1 MFYVINKKSII
12 LVFSIVAV
20 FIMSS
25 FFYNSYQ
32 KSLLTSVTSNV
43 IVIDPG
49 HGGED
54 GGAIGTTGIKE
65 KDLNLKIALKLKE
78 KLLNSGINV
87 VLTREK
93 DIMLCD
99 KAQQKKRKRTD
110 FDNRIKIAQ
119 SYNNAVFISIH
130 MNYFED
136 KSQSDAQVFYSKN
149 NPESFTLGDSIQG
162 NIKKLLQP
170 ANERVIKQGTKSTYL
185 LYNARI
191 PAVIVECGFLSN
203 AEDLKKLKT
212 DKYKNQIA
220 FATFCGINDYFGER

>member
-12 LVFSIVAV
+12 LTFSLVFV

-25 FFYNSYQ
+25 FIYNSYQ
-32 KSLLTSVTSNV
+32 KSMVTSVTSNV

-54 GGAIGTTGIKE
+54 GGAVGVTGIKE

-87 VLTREK
+87 VMTRDT

-99 KAQQKKRKRTD
+99 KNQQKKRKRTD

-119 SYNNAVFISIH
+119 NYNNAIFISIH

-136 KSQSDAQVFYSKN
+136 NSQSGSQIFYSKN
-149 NPESFTLGDSIQG
+149 NPESKEIASILREELKNSLNPNNKRQ
-162 NIKKLLQP
+162 IKPSGK
-170 ANERVIKQGTKSTYL
+170 EIYL
-185 LYNARI
+185 LSNLKI
-191 PAVIVECGFLSN
+191 PACLIECGFISN
-203 AEDLKKLKT
+203 PTEEQLLMSDNYQEKIAETIKNGLLK
-212 DKYKNQIA
+212 
-220 FATFCGINDYFGER
+220 YFS

>member
-12 LVFSIVAV
+12 LTFSLVFV

-25 FFYNSYQ
+25 FIYNSYQ
-32 KSLLTSVTSNV
+32 KSMVTSVTSNV

-54 GGAIGTTGIKE
+54 GGAVGVTGIKE

-87 VLTREK
+87 VMTRET

-99 KAQQKKRKRTD
+99 KNQQKKRKRTD

-119 SYNNAVFISIH
+119 NYNNAIFISIH

-136 KSQSDAQVFYSKN
+136 NSQSGAQIFYSKN
-149 NPESFTLGDSIQG
+149 NPESKEIASILREELKNSLNPNNKRQ
-162 NIKKLLQP
+162 IKPSGK
-170 ANERVIKQGTKSTYL
+170 EIYL
-185 LYNARI
+185 LSNLKI
-191 PAVIVECGFLSN
+191 PACLIECGFISN
-203 AEDLKKLKT
+203 PTEEQLLMSDNYQEKIAETIKNGLLK
-212 DKYKNQIA
+212 
-220 FATFCGINDYFGER
+220 YFSW

>member
-12 LVFSIVAV
+12 LTFSLVFI

-25 FFYNSYQ
+25 FIYNSYQ
-32 KSLLTSVTSNV
+32 KSMVTSVTSNV

-49 HGGED
+49 HGRED
-54 GGAIGTTGIKE
+54 GGAVGVTGIKE

-87 VLTREK
+87 VMTRET

-99 KAQQKKRKRTD
+99 KNQQKKRKRTD

-119 SYNNAVFISIH
+119 NYNNAIFISIH

-136 KSQSDAQVFYSKN
+136 NSQSGAQIFYSKN
-149 NPESFTLGDSIQG
+149 NPESKEIASILREELKNSLNPNNKRQ
-162 NIKKLLQP
+162 IKPSGK
-170 ANERVIKQGTKSTYL
+170 EIYL
-185 LYNARI
+185 LSNLKI
-191 PAVIVECGFLSN
+191 PACLIECGFISN
-203 AEDLKKLKT
+203 PTEEQLLMSDNYQEKIAETIKNGLLK
-212 DKYKNQIA
+212 
-220 FATFCGINDYFGER
+220 YFS

>member
-12 LVFSIVAV
+12 LTFSLMFV
-20 FIMSS
+20 FIISS
-25 FFYNSYQ
+25 FIYNSYQ
-32 KSLLTSVTSNV
+32 KSMVTSVTSNV

-54 GGAIGTTGIKE
+54 GGAVGVTGIKE

-87 VLTREK
+87 VMTRET

-99 KAQQKKRKRTD
+99 KNQQKKRKRTD

-119 SYNNAVFISIH
+119 NYNNAIFISIH

-136 KSQSDAQVFYSKN
+136 NSQSGAQIFYSKN
-149 NPESFTLGDSIQG
+149 NPESKEIASILREELKNSLNPNNKRQ
-162 NIKKLLQP
+162 IKPSGK
-170 ANERVIKQGTKSTYL
+170 EIYL
-185 LYNARI
+185 LSNLKI
-191 PAVIVECGFLSN
+191 PACLIECGFISN
-203 AEDLKKLKT
+203 PTEEQLLMS
-212 DKYKNQIA
+212 DKYQEKIAETIKN
-220 FATFCGINDYFGER
+220 GLLKYFS

>member
-12 LVFSIVAV
+12 LTFSLMFV

-25 FFYNSYQ
+25 FIYNSYQ
-32 KSLLTSVTSNV
+32 KSMVTSVTSNV

-54 GGAIGTTGIKE
+54 GGAVGVTGIKE

-87 VLTREK
+87 VMTRET

-99 KAQQKKRKRTD
+99 KNQQKKRKRTD

-119 SYNNAVFISIH
+119 NYNNAIFISIH

-136 KSQSDAQVFYSKN
+136 NSQSGAQIFYSKN
-149 NPESFTLGDSIQG
+149 NPESKEIASILREELKNSLNPNNKRQ
-162 NIKKLLQP
+162 IKPSGK
-170 ANERVIKQGTKSTYL
+170 EIYL
-185 LYNARI
+185 LSNLKI
-191 PAVIVECGFLSN
+191 PACLIECGFISN
-203 AEDLKKLKT
+203 PTEEQLLMSDNYQEKIAETIKNGLLK
-212 DKYKNQIA
+212 
-220 FATFCGINDYFGER
+220 YFS

>member
-12 LVFSIVAV
+12 LTFSLMFV

-25 FFYNSYQ
+25 FIYNSYQ
-32 KSLLTSVTSNV
+32 KSMVTSVTSNV

-54 GGAIGTTGIKE
+54 GGAVGVTGIKE

-87 VLTREK
+87 VMTRDT

-99 KAQQKKRKRTD
+99 KNQQKKRKRTD

-119 SYNNAVFISIH
+119 NYNNAIFISIH

-136 KSQSDAQVFYSKN
+136 NSQSGAQIFYSKN
-149 NPESFTLGDSIQG
+149 NPESKEIASILREELKNSLNPNNKRQ
-162 NIKKLLQP
+162 IKPSGK
-170 ANERVIKQGTKSTYL
+170 EIYL
-185 LYNARI
+185 LSNLKI
-191 PAVIVECGFLSN
+191 PACLIECGFISN
-203 AEDLKKLKT
+203 PTEEQLLMS
-212 DKYKNQIA
+212 DKYQEKIAETIKN
-220 FATFCGINDYFGER
+220 GLLKYFS

>member
-12 LVFSIVAV
+12 LTFSLMFV

-25 FFYNSYQ
+25 FIYNSYQ
-32 KSLLTSVTSNV
+32 KSMVTSVTSNV

-54 GGAIGTTGIKE
+54 GGAVGVTGIKE

-87 VLTREK
+87 VMTRDT

-99 KAQQKKRKRTD
+99 KNQQKKRKRTD

-119 SYNNAVFISIH
+119 NYNNAIFISIH

-136 KSQSDAQVFYSKN
+136 NSQSGAQIFYSKN
-149 NPESFTLGDSIQG
+149 NPESKEIASILREELKNSLNPNNKRQ
-162 NIKKLLQP
+162 IKPSGK
-170 ANERVIKQGTKSTYL
+170 EIYL
-185 LYNARI
+185 LSNLKI
-191 PAVIVECGFLSN
+191 PACLIECGFISN
-203 AEDLKKLKT
+203 PTEEQLLMSDNYQEKIAETIKNGLLK
-212 DKYKNQIA
+212 
-220 FATFCGINDYFGER
+220 YFS

>member
-12 LVFSIVAV
+12 LTFSLMFV

-25 FFYNSYQ
+25 FIYNSYQ
-32 KSLLTSVTSNV
+32 KSMVTSITSNV

-54 GGAIGTTGIKE
+54 GGAVGVTGIKE

-87 VLTREK
+87 VMTRDT

-99 KAQQKKRKRTD
+99 KNQQKKRKRTD

-119 SYNNAVFISIH
+119 NYNNAIFISIH

-136 KSQSDAQVFYSKN
+136 NSQSGAQIFYSKN
-149 NPESFTLGDSIQG
+149 NPESKEIASILREELKNSLNPNNKRQ
-162 NIKKLLQP
+162 IKPSGK
-170 ANERVIKQGTKSTYL
+170 EIYL
-185 LYNARI
+185 LSNLKI
-191 PAVIVECGFLSN
+191 PACLIECGFISN
-203 AEDLKKLKT
+203 PTEEQLLMS
-212 DKYKNQIA
+212 DKYQEKIAETIKN
-220 FATFCGINDYFGER
+220 GLLKYFS

>member
-12 LVFSIVAV
+12 LTFSLMFV
-20 FIMSS
+20 FIISS
-25 FFYNSYQ
+25 FIYNSYQ
-32 KSLLTSVTSNV
+32 KSMVTSVTSNV

-54 GGAIGTTGIKE
+54 GGAVGVTGIKE

-87 VLTREK
+87 VMTRDT

-99 KAQQKKRKRTD
+99 KNQQKKRKRTD

-119 SYNNAVFISIH
+119 NYNNAIFISIH

-136 KSQSDAQVFYSKN
+136 NSQSGAQIFYSKN
-149 NPESFTLGDSIQG
+149 NPESKEIASILREELKNSLNPNNKRQ
-162 NIKKLLQP
+162 IKPSGK
-170 ANERVIKQGTKSTYL
+170 EIYL
-185 LYNARI
+185 LSNLKI
-191 PAVIVECGFLSN
+191 PACLIECGFISN
-203 AEDLKKLKT
+203 PTEEQLLMSDNYQEKIAETIKNGLLK
-212 DKYKNQIA
+212 
-220 FATFCGINDYFGER
+220 YFS

>member
-12 LVFSIVAV
+12 LTFSLVFI

-25 FFYNSYQ
+25 FIYNSYQ
-32 KSLLTSVTSNV
+32 KSMVTSVTSNV

-54 GGAIGTTGIKE
+54 GGAVGVTGIKE

-87 VLTREK
+87 VMTRET

-99 KAQQKKRKRTD
+99 KNQQKKRKRTD

-119 SYNNAVFISIH
+119 NYNNAIFISIH

-136 KSQSDAQVFYSKN
+136 NSQSGAQIFYSKN
-149 NPESFTLGDSIQG
+149 NPESKEIASILREELKNSLNPNNKRQ
-162 NIKKLLQP
+162 IKPSGK
-170 ANERVIKQGTKSTYL
+170 EIYL
-185 LYNARI
+185 LSNLKI
-191 PAVIVECGFLSN
+191 PACLIECGFISN
-203 AEDLKKLKT
+203 PTEEQLLMSDNYQEKIAETIKNGLLK
-212 DKYKNQIA
+212 
-220 FATFCGINDYFGER
+220 YFS

>member
-12 LVFSIVAV
+12 LTFSLVFI

-25 FFYNSYQ
+25 FIYNSYQ
-32 KSLLTSVTSNV
+32 KSMVTSVTSNV

-54 GGAIGTTGIKE
+54 GGAVGVTGIKE

-87 VLTREK
+87 VMTRET

-99 KAQQKKRKRTD
+99 KNQQKKRKRTD

-119 SYNNAVFISIH
+119 NYNNAIFISIH

-136 KSQSDAQVFYSKN
+136 NSQSGAQIFYSKN
-149 NPESFTLGDSIQG
+149 NPESKEIASILREELKNSLNPNNKRQ
-162 NIKKLLQP
+162 IKPSGK
-170 ANERVIKQGTKSTYL
+170 EIYL
-185 LYNARI
+185 LSNLKI
-191 PAVIVECGFLSN
+191 PACLIECGFISN
-203 AEDLKKLKT
+203 PTEEQLLMSDNYQEKIAETIKNGLLK
-212 DKYKNQIA
+212 
-220 FATFCGINDYFGER
+220 YFSW

>member
-12 LVFSIVAV
+12 LTFSLVFV

-25 FFYNSYQ
+25 FIYNSYQ
-32 KSLLTSVTSNV
+32 KSMVTSVTSNV

-54 GGAIGTTGIKE
+54 GGAVGVTGIKE

-87 VLTREK
+87 VMTRET

-99 KAQQKKRKRTD
+99 KNQQKKRKRTD

-119 SYNNAVFISIH
+119 NYNNAIFISIH

-136 KSQSDAQVFYSKN
+136 NSQSGAQIFYSKN
-149 NPESFTLGDSIQG
+149 NPESKEIASILREELKNSLNPNNKRQ
-162 NIKKLLQP
+162 IKPSGK
-170 ANERVIKQGTKSTYL
+170 EIYL
-185 LYNARI
+185 LSNLKI
-191 PAVIVECGFLSN
+191 PACLIECGFISN
-203 AEDLKKLKT
+203 PTEEQLLMSDNYQEKIAETIKNGLLK
-212 DKYKNQIA
+212 
-220 FATFCGINDYFGER
+220 YFS